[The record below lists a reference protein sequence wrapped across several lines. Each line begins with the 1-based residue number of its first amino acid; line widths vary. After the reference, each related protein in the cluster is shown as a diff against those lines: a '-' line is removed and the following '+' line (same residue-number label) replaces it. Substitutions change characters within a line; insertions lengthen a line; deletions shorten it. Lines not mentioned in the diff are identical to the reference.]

1 MQLLIFF
8 RSCAEGHQRAGRALR
23 LHPRRSSQAG
33 SLRKI
38 LDQNPTDPS
47 DCAAIDRDHGGM
59 NRQPAMTAQ
68 DACETL
74 RWIQRARGHIRELER
89 DPRQGEWM
97 DIAAEIRREVQA
109 SEQWLTDWHGG
120 RVRQGCAPGQGRW
133 AQ

>member
-1 MQLLIFF
+1 MPFGI
-8 RSCAEGHQRAGRALR
+8 APWVPGTGRFSLADC
-23 LHPRRSSQAG
+23 
-33 SLRKI
+33 LRKI
-38 LDQNPTDPS
+38 LDQNPNDPS
-47 DCAAIDRDHGGM
+47 DSAAIDRDYGGM
-59 NRQPAMTAQ
+59 NRQPTMTAQ

-89 DPRQGEWM
+89 DPQQGEWM

-120 RVRQGCAPGQGRW
+120 RVRQGSAPAQGRR